1 MRAALDYVVG
11 LLLTAVLAGGLAWG
25 MSEPEEG
32 LHAELVSSGPYLV
45 APAARPIDVGPPSLL
60 GRVHEE
66 EWGSDALGLTTYRV
80 NYGNR
85 WLRDIT
91 APTLRGP
98 LDEEGASWC
107 GIAARISPG
116 VLDPKQSG
124 DGLLELVRVELGKV
138 LPMTLPC
145 GFTTNVHL
153 SKPKTVS
160 LKMTP
165 RAGAIDIEA
174 LADLADGTQVGA
186 ASVIRLVADED
197 GHLAV
202 DHVGPVQPLFA
213 GPGRAQCEGTL
224 KVQLGNLWWKY
235 IKGQRGSLVLA
246 TARAEMT
253 RRITPALGALNTSLS
268 GLHEPF
274 QPIAGQGHQVQL
286 RLARPPEVGP
296 DGIALRLCARVHVA
310 GARVDPAITGPP
322 LVRSEPPPMPPAAS
336 GARIDVNLDAE
347 ALNRVVYVLWQIG
360 ELRRWGTSTEIL
372 AQLPDDVRAL
382 AFEVTGFDPR
392 LPPVLDGDRLTAAN
406 IAIGRW
412 GKKQVMG
419 HATGGI
425 RLTNAGS
432 RVVMTAAVD
441 RMAVSCVEPRGQ
453 GGWHF
458 TPCLSE
464 LLPLVGDRVRADP
477 PRLTVDTAPIVQAIA
492 GHTLH
497 GLRLDLSPPRVKL
510 LKGMLSAQLSVK
522 VGAASPRPSP

>member
-1 MRAALDYVVG
+1 MRAALDYLVG
-11 LLLTAVLAGGLAWG
+11 LVVAAALAAWLAAGLGEPAEGLSGELAG
-25 MSEPEEG
+25 P
-32 LHAELVSSGPYLV
+32 GPYLV
-45 APAARPIDVGPPSLL
+45 SPGAARLAVAPPSLF
-60 GRVHEE
+60 GRLREE
-66 EWGSDALGLTTYRV
+66 RWGTDALGLTTFSV
-80 NYGNR
+80 HYGNR
-85 WLRDIT
+85 WFRDIT
-91 APTLRGP
+91 APEIRGP
-98 LDEEGASWC
+98 LDEEGSAWC

-124 DGLLELVRVELGKV
+124 DGLLELVRAELGKV

-145 GFTTNVHL
+145 GFTTNVRL
-153 SKPKTVS
+153 SKPETVS

-165 RAGAIDIEA
+165 REGAIDIEA
-174 LADLADGTQVGA
+174 LAGLADGTQVGA
-186 ASVIRLVADED
+186 ASSIRLVADAE

-202 DHVGPVQPLFA
+202 DHVGPVQALFA

-253 RRITPALGALNTSLS
+253 RRITPALEALNTSLS
-268 GLHEPF
+268 RLHEPF
-274 QPIAGQGHQVQL
+274 RPIAGQAHQIAL
-286 RLARPPEVGP
+286 RLARPPEVGA
-296 DGIALRLCARVHVA
+296 DGIGLRLCANVRLA

-322 LVRSEPPPMPPAAS
+322 LVRSEPPPMPPPAG
-336 GARIDVNLDAE
+336 GARIDVNLNAE

-372 AQLPDDVRAL
+372 AQLPEEVSAL
-382 AFEVTGFDPR
+382 AFDVTGFDPR

-412 GKKQVMG
+412 GEREVMG
-419 HATGGI
+419 HATGALA
-425 RLTNAGS
+425 LTSTGS

-441 RMAVSCVEPRGQ
+441 RMAVSCVERSARGE
-453 GGWHF
+453 GWRL

-464 LLPLVGDRVRADP
+464 LLPLIGARVASDP
-477 PRLTVDTAPIVQAIA
+477 PRMSLDTTPIVQAIA

-497 GLRLDLSPPRVKL
+497 GLRLALSPPRVEL
-510 LKGMLSAQLSVK
+510 RKGILSAQMSVQ
-522 VGAASPRPSP
+522 VGAGSP